1 MSVEDALYSDP
12 RVAEAAGV
20 GIPHPRLGE
29 QVAAVVSVRPENRGQ
44 LTEEGLIALAQKRFG
59 SLFMSH
65 LSFDCL
71 CSQIA
76 QICRAGDGFNFG
88 SAIW

>member
-1 MSVEDALYSDP
+1 VSVEDALYSDP

-29 QVAAVVSVRPENRGQ
+29 QVAAVVSVRPEHRGQ

>member
-1 MSVEDALYSDP
+1 VSVEDALYSDP
-12 RVAEAAGV
+12 RVAEVAGV

-29 QVAAVVSVRPENRGQ
+29 QVAAVVSVRPEHRGQ

-59 SLFMSH
+59 SLFTSH

>member
-1 MSVEDALYSDP
+1 VSIENALYSDP
-12 RVAEAAGV
+12 RVAEVAGV

-29 QVAAVVSVRPENRGQ
+29 QVAAVVSARPENRGQ

-59 SLFMSH
+59 SLLMSH

-76 QICRAGDGFNFG
+76 QICCASDGFDFG